1 VLAILLRAPY
11 AGVPLGVDE
20 GGYAYVARAWSG
32 LAGPSLYGHYWVDRP
47 PLLLLAFRAA
57 VTGGAVGIRVLG
69 ALAALGL
76 VAAVYALA
84 RAACGPRVAAVAGLL
99 AAVLSGS
106 AAIDAVYTPGELLA
120 AVPST
125 LSVTAL
131 VLAHRRSAPKWLVP
145 AGVLA
150 VAALLI
156 KQSSIDAVLAG
167 VVFVAW
173 AARSRERRTWPRPF
187 ALGVLLALGA
197 LGAWMALAG
206 VGAGALAD
214 ALLGFRIHALSILSS
229 SNLPL
234 LERLGHLDR
243 PALASGL
250 ALLLP
255 LAVAGLMRL
264 RGERLIA
271 LTLGAWLLAAVAGV
285 LGGGSYWSHYL
296 IEIVPGCAVGSAVV
310 LARVRARPRRILTTA
325 IAGVALLG
333 AAAGGVA
340 VTRHPPHEP
349 AAAVGRWIGA
359 HARPGDTQYVIYAR
373 ADVAYYDRLPT
384 PYPYAWSLMLRARP
398 DAMPR
403 LRALLRSSARPTWVV
418 AWQPTNDWGLDPR
431 HELARLVRED
441 YRRVATV
448 DGHAILHRRPTVVRA

>member
-1 VLAILLRAPY
+1 VLRAPY
-11 AGVPLGVDE
+11 IGVPLGVDE

-57 VTGGAVGIRVLG
+57 VTGGAVGIRLLG

-76 VAAVYALA
+76 VAGVYALA

-106 AAIDAVYTPGELLA
+106 AALDAVYTPGELLA

-131 VLAHRRSAPKWLVP
+131 VVAHRRSAPKWLVP
-145 AGVLA
+145 AGALA

-167 VVFVAW
+167 AVFVAW
-173 AARSRERRTWPRPF
+173 AARSRARRTWPLPF
-187 ALGVLLALGA
+187 AAGMGLALAA
-197 LGAWMALAG
+197 LGAWMAGAG
-206 VGAGALAD
+206 VGPGALAD
-214 ALLGFRIHALSILSS
+214 ALLGFRIHALRVLSS
-229 SNLPL
+229 SRLPL
-234 LERLGHLDR
+234 LERLAHLDR

-250 ALLLP
+250 AVLLP
-255 LAVAGLMRL
+255 LAVAGLVRL
-264 RGERLIA
+264 RDDRLIA

-296 IEIVPGCAVGSAVV
+296 IELVPGCAVGAAVI
-310 LARVRARPRRILTTA
+310 LARLRTPPRRIVMGA
-325 IAGVALLG
+325 IAGLALVGAVAG
-333 AAAGGVA
+333 AIT
-340 VTRHPPHEP
+340 VTRRPPHRS
-349 AAAVGRWIGA
+349 AAEVGRWIGA
-359 HARPGDTQYVIYAR
+359 HARPGDTQYVLYAR

-403 LRALLRSSARPTWVV
+403 LRALLRSSARPTWIV
-418 AWQPTNDWGLDPR
+418 AWQPTVDWGLDPR
-431 HELARLVRED
+431 HVLGRLLRED

-448 DGHAILHRRPTVVRA
+448 DGHPILHRRLPVVSA